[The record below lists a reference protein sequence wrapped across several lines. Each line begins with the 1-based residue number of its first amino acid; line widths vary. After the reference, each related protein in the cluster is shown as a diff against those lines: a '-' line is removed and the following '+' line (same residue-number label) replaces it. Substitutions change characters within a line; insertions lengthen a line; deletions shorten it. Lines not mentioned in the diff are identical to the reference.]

1 MTDMNEFLAT
11 HINKSDRIAQLR
23 AEIKALRKS
32 DKEQLNKDLH
42 ELMPALPP
50 EWVLVRRRKEN
61 NGQVVSKTEK
71 KEKKSK
77 K

>member
-11 HINKSDRIAQLR
+11 HINKADRIAQLR
-23 AEIKALRKS
+23 AEIKALRKN

-50 EWVLVRRRKEN
+50 EWVLVRCRPKKEG
-61 NGQVVSKTEK
+61 NGQTVVK
-71 KEKKSK
+71 KERKGKK
-77 K
+77 